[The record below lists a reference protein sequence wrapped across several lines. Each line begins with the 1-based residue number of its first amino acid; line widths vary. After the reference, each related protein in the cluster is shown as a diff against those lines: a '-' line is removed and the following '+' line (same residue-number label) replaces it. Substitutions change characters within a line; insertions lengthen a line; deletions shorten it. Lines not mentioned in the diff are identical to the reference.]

1 MNDFLGFYEQDY
13 HYPTQTYT
21 KSQMP
26 KQKIEKIK
34 NKKWKISTKGE
45 YGSPNVVKGGCTPSK
60 TLNIFVCVS
69 ATL

>member
-34 NKKWKISTKGE
+34 NKK
-45 YGSPNVVKGGCTPSK
+45 
-60 TLNIFVCVS
+60 
-69 ATL
+69 